1 VQGDQGIPSGSFF
14 KKLGEFSRD
23 DSLLEYSTPERS
35 PPMQGKPVF
44 KNSAELRH
52 PTVETEPTQV
62 SQVSGHQNPAMGHDS
77 PAFQA
82 EINDKI
88 HDKNKL
94 DFESEDTVE
103 LNSYKFPKPRFYN
116 PNRYQSERPM
126 DTFEL
131 LSDIARQVGPKERP
145 LTYQDFLEETLR
157 KSIKPK
163 KAKAAVLN
171 SIETDPVYLKGI
183 NISIDKNKMVALMD
197 TGSTHNLLA
206 YDVFITLPDKTFTPV
221 NMDMKVA
228 GSTLSNNI
236 VGKAQLNTVFETT
249 TGTRCIQNQSE
260 KCE

>member
-1 VQGDQGIPSGSFF
+1 
-14 KKLGEFSRD
+14 
-23 DSLLEYSTPERS
+23 
-35 PPMQGKPVF
+35 MQGKPEI

-52 PTVETEPTQV
+52 HTDETEPTQV
-62 SQVSGHQNPAMGHDS
+62 SQVSGHQIPAMGHDS

-94 DFESEDTVE
+94 DFESEDNVE
-103 LNSYKFPKPRFYN
+103 LNSYKFPKPRIYN

-131 LSDIARQVGPKERP
+131 LSDIAWHVGPKERP

-157 KSIKPK
+157 KSIKPE

-171 SIETDPVYLKGI
+171 SIKTDPVYLKGI
-183 NISIDKNKMVALMD
+183 NISIDKKKMVALMD

-206 YDVFITLPDKTFTPV
+206 YDVFVTLQDKTFTPV
-221 NMDMKVA
+221 NIDMKVA

-236 VGKAQLNTVFETT
+236 VGKA
-249 TGTRCIQNQSE
+249 
-260 KCE
+260 

>member
-1 VQGDQGIPSGSFF
+1 
-14 KKLGEFSRD
+14 
-23 DSLLEYSTPERS
+23 
-35 PPMQGKPVF
+35 
-44 KNSAELRH
+44 
-52 PTVETEPTQV
+52 
-62 SQVSGHQNPAMGHDS
+62 MGHDS

-94 DFESEDTVE
+94 DFESEDAVE

-163 KAKAAVLN
+163 K
-171 SIETDPVYLKGI
+171 G
-183 NISIDKNKMVALMD
+183 
-197 TGSTHNLLA
+197 
-206 YDVFITLPDKTFTPV
+206 
-221 NMDMKVA
+221 
-228 GSTLSNNI
+228 
-236 VGKAQLNTVFETT
+236 
-249 TGTRCIQNQSE
+249 
-260 KCE
+260 